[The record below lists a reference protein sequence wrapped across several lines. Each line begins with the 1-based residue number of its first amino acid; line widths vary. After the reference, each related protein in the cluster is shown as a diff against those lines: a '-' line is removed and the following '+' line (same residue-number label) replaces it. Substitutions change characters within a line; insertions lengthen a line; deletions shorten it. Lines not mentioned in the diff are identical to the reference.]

1 MTAIQTIK
9 DDVAKI
15 PLWAK
20 IVTLVVAA
28 VGGTY
33 VYKHHSMKKK
43 YGIP

>member
-1 MTAIQTIK
+1 MTTLQTIK

-20 IVTLVVAA
+20 LVTLVVAA

-33 VYKHHSMKKK
+33 VYKHHKTKKL